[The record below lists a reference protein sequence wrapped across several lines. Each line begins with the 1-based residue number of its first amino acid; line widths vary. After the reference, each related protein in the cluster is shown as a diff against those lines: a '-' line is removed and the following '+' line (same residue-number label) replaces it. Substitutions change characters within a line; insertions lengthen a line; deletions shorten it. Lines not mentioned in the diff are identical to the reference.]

1 MTAAAAKWRDADA
14 VAWHDLECGS
24 YEADLPLWLE
34 LAQRQDGPVL
44 DIGAGTGR
52 VTLALARAGHEVV
65 ALDRDAALLSELRAR
80 AAALPVEIVCADA
93 RAFDLR
99 RRFGLCLVPMQTL
112 QLLGG
117 PAGRERFLR
126 CAREHLEPGA
136 LLAAALLPEEL
147 EQFDAAL
154 GEVPYADELRRGDV
168 TYVSR
173 PTALRVERRAVVLE
187 RRRERRPPAPA
198 STATAAT
205 SVHRLDRV
213 SAARVAAEAARLGFT
228 AEAPRAVPATS
239 EHVGSEVVVLRA

>member
-1 MTAAAAKWRDADA
+1 
-14 VAWHDLECGS
+14 
-24 YEADLPLWLE
+24 
-34 LAQRQDGPVL
+34 
-44 DIGAGTGR
+44 
-52 VTLALARAGHEVV
+52 V

-80 AAALPVEIVCADA
+80 ATSLTVDVVCADA

-99 RRFGLCLVPMQTL
+99 RTFALCLVPMQTL
-112 QLLGG
+112 QLLGR
-117 PAGRERFLR
+117 PGRERFLR
-126 CAREHLEPGA
+126 CAREHLEPGGV
-136 LLAAALLPEEL
+136 LAAALLPGEL

-187 RRRERRPPAPA
+187 RRRERHAPGSA
-198 STATAAT
+198 SSVTT

-213 SAARVAAEAARLGFT
+213 SAARVAAEAAPLGFT